1 MSLSDSCCRD
11 LEQLPWP
18 ILALGGAKSQW
29 AVKVAADQYKHII
42 STRAPVGG
50 NESYIYGG
58 FYLLPSGN
66 IIAKVLQLRCKF
78 KAWVVRTSDFFLKS
92 LSELV
97 TVKNLIKTNDFLH
110 ESVPPLLALN
120 ECLMK
125 PF

>member
-1 MSLSDSCCRD
+1 MIWSSSRGPYWLLD
-11 LEQLPWP
+11 EQ
-18 ILALGGAKSQW
+18 KSQW
-29 AVKVAADQYKHII
+29 AVKVAVDQYKHII

-50 NESYIYGG
+50 NELYIYGG
-58 FYLLPSGN
+58 FYQLPSRN

-110 ESVPPLLALN
+110 DSVPPLLALN